1 MHGEKCHM
9 QSLTPELDPV
19 SLKLFVAIV
28 EEGTIAAAAER
39 EHIAASA
46 VSKRISDLEEALDT
60 QLLRRTNKGVVPT
73 MAGMTLLNLARGILH
88 DLNDIFLQIREYSS
102 GIRGRVRLWANI
114 SSINQFL
121 PNELKSFLNEH
132 PHVQIRLE
140 GNISEAIMK
149 AVAEGAADVGV
160 ITMDSCRED
169 LEYLPYHSDQLIVI
183 TPKDHVLASNK
194 SVSFRETLD
203 FDYVGLPVGSAM
215 NNRIVRAAN
224 DLGRNPKLRIH
235 VNGFDALCLMVEAG
249 LGIGIVPRGAAKPY
263 FKGLRIRPVQLR
275 EPWATR
281 DLKLCVRSYDA
292 LPAAAKLLVDHLRQE
307 T

>member
-1 MHGEKCHM
+1 M
-9 QSLTPELDPV
+9 LIDPL
-19 SLKLFVAIV
+19 SLKLFVTIV

-46 VSKRISDLEEALDT
+46 VSKRIGDLEDTLHT

-73 MAGMTLLNLARGILH
+73 MAGVTLLNLARGVLH
-88 DLNDIFLQIREYSS
+88 DLNDIFLQIQEYSE
-102 GIRGRVRLWANI
+102 GVRGRVRLWANI
-114 SSINQFL
+114 SSMNQFL
-121 PNELKSFLNEH
+121 PNELKSFLNAH
-132 PHVQIRLE
+132 PQVQVRLE

-160 ITMDSCRED
+160 ITMDSCRDD
-169 LEYLPYHSDQLIVI
+169 LEYFPYQTDQLIVI
-183 TPKDHVLASNK
+183 TPKDHLLAHSK

-203 FDYVGLPVGSAM
+203 YDYVGLPVGSAL

-224 DLGRNPKLRIH
+224 DLGKTPKLRIH
-235 VNGFDALCLMVEAG
+235 VNSFDALCLMVAAG

-281 DLKLCVRSYDA
+281 DLKLCVRSFEA
-292 LPAAAKLLVDHLRQE
+292 LPTAAKLLVDHLRQGK
-307 T
+307 

>member
-1 MHGEKCHM
+1 M
-9 QSLTPELDPV
+9 QSLTPELDPI

-46 VSKRISDLEEALDT
+46 VSKRICDLEGTLNT

-73 MAGMTLLNLARGILH
+73 AAGVTLLNLARGVLH
-88 DLNDIFLQIREYSS
+88 DLNDIFLQIQEYSS
-102 GIRGRVRLWANI
+102 GVRGRVRLWANI
-114 SSINQFL
+114 SAINQFL

-140 GNISEAIMK
+140 GNISENIMK

-160 ITMDSCRED
+160 ITMDTCRED

-183 TPKDHVLASNK
+183 TPKDHVLARSK

-224 DLGRNPKLRIH
+224 DLGRTPKLRIH
-235 VNGFDALCLMVEAG
+235 VNSFDALCLMVEAG

-263 FKGLRIRPVQLR
+263 FKGLRIRPVQLL

-281 DLKLCVRSYDA
+281 DLRLCVRSFDA
-292 LPAAAKLLVDHLRQE
+292 LPAAAKLLVDRLRQGD
-307 T
+307 

>member
-1 MHGEKCHM
+1 MIV
-9 QSLTPELDPV
+9 DPI

-46 VSKRISDLEEALDT
+46 VSKRIGDLEGTLQT

-73 MAGMTLLNLARGILH
+73 AAGVTLLNLARGVLH

-102 GIRGRVRLWANI
+102 GVRGRIRLWANI
-114 SSINQFL
+114 SAINQFL
-121 PNELKSFLNEH
+121 PSELKSFLNAY
-132 PHVQIRLE
+132 PQVQIRLE

-149 AVAEGAADVGV
+149 SVAEGAADVGV

-169 LEYLPYHSDQLIVI
+169 LEYLPYHTDQLVVI
-183 TPKDHVLASNK
+183 TPKDHILAKKK

-203 FDYVGLPVGSAM
+203 FDYVGLPVGSAL

-224 DLGRNPKLRIH
+224 DLGRNPKMRIH
-235 VNGFDALCLMVEAG
+235 VNSFDALCLMVEAG

-263 FKGLRIRPVQLR
+263 FKGLRIRPVPLL
-275 EPWATR
+275 EPWAIR

-292 LPAAAKLLVDHLRQE
+292 LPAAAKLLVDHLRQGE
-307 T
+307 